1 MFKKDIA
8 FILKPKIELDRS
20 ANINDNKNDTAQKDV
35 STLRIL
41 WTKKTKLTNHIP
53 NKRDIRSFYASTHSP
68 LRLLKPFE
76 F

>member
-8 FILKPKIELDRS
+8 FMLKPKLELGRS
-20 ANINDNKNDTAQKDV
+20 TNINDNKNDTAQKDV
-35 STLRIL
+35 STLGIL

-53 NKRDIRSFYASTHSP
+53 NKRDIRSFYASTYSP
-68 LRLLKPFE
+68 LRLLEPFE